1 MRAARLSDRSVHRPG
16 VAHIGSDVSGPLD
29 RGYDGGVSV
38 PESRPPRLTDA
49 ERQQLDELEQ
59 RLLGQFPDLGG
70 RFRREARDP
79 TSREV
84 RVARIVFGVI
94 ALALVVVA
102 GVVGGLG
109 GAASVLVAVA
119 GTFGLIALVT
129 RNLARARAAVEA
141 TTTRRTSTSG
151 TTEA

>member
-1 MRAARLSDRSVHRPG
+1 
-16 VAHIGSDVSGPLD
+16 
-29 RGYDGGVSV
+29 VSV

-70 RFRREARDP
+70 RFASRQVGEP
-79 TSREV
+79 TSREI
-84 RVARIVFGVI
+84 RVARIVF
-94 ALALVVVA
+94 ALIGLVLVVVG
-102 GVVGGLG
+102 GVIGGLG
-109 GAASVLVAVA
+109 GAAAVLVAVA

-141 TTTRRTSTSG
+141 TTTRRASTSG
-151 TTEA
+151 TAET

>member
-1 MRAARLSDRSVHRPG
+1 M
-16 VAHIGSDVSGPLD
+16 
-29 RGYDGGVSV
+29 SV

-49 ERQQLDELEQ
+49 ERQQLEELEQ

-70 RFRREARDP
+70 RFRREAHP

-84 RVARIVFGVI
+84 RVARIVFGLI
-94 ALALVVVA
+94 ALVLVVVA

-109 GAASVLVAVA
+109 GAVSVLVAVV

-129 RNLARARAAVEA
+129 RNLARARAAVDA
-141 TTTRRTSTSG
+141 TATRRASTSG
-151 TTEA
+151 TAEA

>member
-1 MRAARLSDRSVHRPG
+1 MSRP
-16 VAHIGSDVSGPLD
+16 HD

-49 ERQQLDELEQ
+49 ERRQLDDLEQ

-70 RFRREARDP
+70 RFARTEAAEP
-79 TSREV
+79 TPREV
-84 RVARIVFGVI
+84 RLARLVFAVLG
-94 ALALVVVA
+94 ALLVVFA

-109 GAASVLVAVA
+109 AAAAVLVAVA
-119 GTFGLIALVT
+119 GTFGLLAVVG

-141 TTTRRTSTSG
+141 TTARRTSPTG
-151 TTEA
+151 PAEA

>member
-1 MRAARLSDRSVHRPG
+1 
-16 VAHIGSDVSGPLD
+16 
-29 RGYDGGVSV
+29 VSV

-84 RVARIVFGVI
+84 RVARIVFAAVGV
-94 ALALVVVA
+94 ALVVVA
-102 GVVGGLG
+102 GLVGGLG
-109 GAASVLVAVA
+109 GAAAVLVAVA
-119 GTFGLIALVT
+119 GTFGLVAGVT
-129 RNLARARAAVEA
+129 RNLARAKAAVEA
-141 TTTRRTSTSG
+141 TTARRASTSG
-151 TTEA
+151 SAEA

>member
-1 MRAARLSDRSVHRPG
+1 M
-16 VAHIGSDVSGPLD
+16 
-29 RGYDGGVSV
+29 SV

-70 RFRREARDP
+70 RFRREVSDP
-79 TSREV
+79 SSREV

-94 ALALVVVA
+94 GVLLVVVA
-102 GVVGGLG
+102 GVIGGLG
-109 GAASVLVAVA
+109 GAATVLVAVA

-141 TTTRRTSTSG
+141 TATRRTSASG
-151 TTEA
+151 TAET